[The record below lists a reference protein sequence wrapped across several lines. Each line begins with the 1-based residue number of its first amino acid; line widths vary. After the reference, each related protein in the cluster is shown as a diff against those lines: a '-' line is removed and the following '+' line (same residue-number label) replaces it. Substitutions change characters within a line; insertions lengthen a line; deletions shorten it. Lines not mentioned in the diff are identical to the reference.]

1 MNIRRVFNTLVLLPL
16 AWSLVAGADAR
27 DYRFVVSPA
36 QVMRAMRAS
45 GVPVSVEQI
54 ELLSSVR
61 SRLAEPSLRVV
72 TVRQWQG
79 NTQKAELRCTNGT
92 ACLPF
97 YVLVRNSDA
106 EAQNSPRTRPNAATE
121 IRAHDVH
128 VGDPAVL
135 IFEGDQSR
143 ITIRVVCVQA
153 GDRGQK
159 IRVASRDRKKFYE
172 GEVLQSGL
180 LRGTL

>member
-1 MNIRRVFNTLVLLPL
+1 MNIRRVLNTLVLLPL
-16 AWSLVAGADAR
+16 AWPLVAGADAR
-27 DYRFVVSPA
+27 DYRFVVSPE
-36 QVMRAMRAS
+36 QVTRAMRAS

-61 SRLAEPSLRVV
+61 SRQAEPSLRVV

-79 NTQKAELRCTNGT
+79 NTRKAELRCTNGA

-106 EAQNSPRTRPNAATE
+106 EAQNSPRAQSNSAE

-135 IFEGDQSR
+135 IFERDQSR

>member
-1 MNIRRVFNTLVLLPL
+1 MSIRRILNTLIILPL
-16 AWSLVAGADAR
+16 AWPLVAGAAPLNSG
-27 DYRFVVSPA
+27 FVISPA
-36 QVMRAMRAS
+36 QVTRAMRAS
-45 GVPVSVEQI
+45 GVPVGVEQI

-79 NTQKAELRCTNGT
+79 DTLKAELRCTDSA

-97 YVLVRNSDA
+97 YILVRNADGA
-106 EAQNSPRTRPNAATE
+106 AQNALQPRPYALRE
-121 IRAHDVH
+121 IRTHDVH
-128 VGDPAVL
+128 AGDLAVL
-135 IFEGDQSR
+135 IFEGSQSR

-159 IRVASRDRKKFYE
+159 IRVVSRDRKKFYE